1 MDILAPNFR
10 LRNILEASLSNL
22 MTNRQWA
29 IRPTRS
35 LIQAPTSKD
44 LRVDIG
50 HRVEHRADLATPA
63 NHHMAVH
70 LMARP
75 MVVRQTNILRVY
87 NKPSGSFEGLW
98 YKVRKQAYFL
108 GTRLFL
114 GIALVFDT
122 FKMIF

>member
-22 MTNRQWA
+22 MPNRQWA
-29 IRPTRS
+29 IRLTRP
-35 LIQAPTSKD
+35 LIQLPTSKG

-50 HRVEHRADLATPA
+50 HRVEHRVEHRADLATPA

-75 MVVRQTNILRVY
+75 MVVRQTSILSVY
-87 NKPSGSFEGLW
+87 YEPSSSFEGLW
-98 YKVRKQAYFL
+98 YKVREQAYFL
-108 GTRLFL
+108 GTGLFSRKSTS
-114 GIALVFDT
+114 I
-122 FKMIF
+122 